1 MKSFT
6 IKVPIHEY
14 GSQVYLIFNLK
25 GVELL
30 EELQRI
36 SKEVS
41 GGEIEDKFDGLYSEM
56 QTEKVS
62 ATTYQNKRDPSIV
75 IIYVNDFKFTPFKIG
90 TLVHEIFHAMNSTF
104 DNHGI
109 KFKGRRNEEVQAYML
124 GYLTR
129 EVIEKIFEVW
139 KLGDEIKELE

>member
-14 GSQVYLIFNLK
+14 GSSVYLIFNLK

-30 EELQRI
+30 EELREI
-36 SKEVS
+36 SREITD
-41 GGEIEDKFDGLYSEM
+41 GEIEDKFDGLYSEM
-56 QTEKVS
+56 QTEK
-62 ATTYQNKRDPSIV
+62 AGALTFQNQQDPSVV

-90 TLVHEIFHAMNSTF
+90 TLVHEILHAVNSTF
-104 DNHGI
+104 ENHDI
-109 KFKGRRNEEVQAYML
+109 KFKGRNNEEVQAYML
-124 GYLTR
+124 GYLTQ

-139 KLGDEIKELE
+139 KLGDEIKEPE